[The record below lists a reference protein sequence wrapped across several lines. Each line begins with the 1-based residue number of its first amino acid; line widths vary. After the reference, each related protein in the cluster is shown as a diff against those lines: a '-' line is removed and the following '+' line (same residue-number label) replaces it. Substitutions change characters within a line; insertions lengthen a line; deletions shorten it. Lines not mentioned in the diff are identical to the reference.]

1 MRNLFKDCL
10 SGLIHE
16 SFRYSNPSFRRSVA
30 LFWSSTWPEKS
41 FQRQLKES
49 RKIEDLIL
57 AFVTAATKSLKKE
70 DALGDSWRIELSR
83 QVSLFVDLLSDCI
96 SAMGPVSSEL
106 KARLESYQGY
116 LKVQDTPDAEDKDLG
131 SSLKSSNSM
140 RSLGTKEE
148 NAPRKKSMDLLEVV
162 AQLFGLP
169 TEVCR
174 QKVEDMKETCTRQAV
189 LDDLKVS
196 ELRCGL
202 SF

>member
-1 MRNLFKDCL
+1 M
-10 SGLIHE
+10 
-16 SFRYSNPSFRRSVA
+16 
-30 LFWSSTWPEKS
+30 
-41 FQRQLKES
+41 KES

-70 DALGDSWRIELSR
+70 DALADSWKIELSR
-83 QVSLFVDLLSDCI
+83 QVSLFFDLLSDCI

-116 LKVQDTPDAEDKDLG
+116 LKVQDTSNAEDKSLG
-131 SSLKSSNSM
+131 SSLKSSNSL
-140 RSLGTKEE
+140 RSLAPKEE
-148 NAPRKKSMDLLEVV
+148 EIPGKKSVDLIEVV
-162 AQLFGLP
+162 AQLFGMP

-174 QKVEDMKETCTRQAV
+174 QKVEDLKEACTRQAA

-202 SF
+202 LSY